1 MTITPPPVSDNTRLA
16 ALYGVSQALNS
27 SLNLDEALVI
37 VMDAA
42 IGLTRAER
50 GFLMLFDDESGE
62 LAFRIARSS
71 KQETLFES
79 GFEVSR
85 SVLRE
90 VAQSGTPVVTTNAQ
104 DDPRFAKQESVVQFA
119 LRSIMAVPLKVRG
132 KTLGVLYVDNKIRAG
147 SFEEGDLSLLNSFAS
162 QAAVAIENARL
173 YTQTDQALAARV
185 AELQTMQKIDRQLN
199 AAFELEKVVTLTLE
213 FAKQR
218 TQAHAGWIGLGTD
231 DGMRVVAGAA
241 AGLGELVP
249 FDHPFLKRVLAK
261 GQPQRLTPWPGEA
274 TFRLVVPA
282 VVRDGKVIGVVVV
295 EREGHPFSGA
305 AEEFLGRLA
314 DHAAIAIE
322 NARLYAAV
330 KHANDAKS
338 KFVSIVSH
346 ELKLPMTSIK
356 GYADLLRQ
364 GVVGSVNDQQAQF
377 LNVIRTNVERMAVL
391 VSDLSDISRIET
403 GRLKIEIGSVEV
415 APFIEEALV
424 GLRGQMEVKGQT
436 LTVRV
441 SPNLPKVRS
450 DKSRLIQILANLVSN
465 AHKYS
470 PSGST
475 ITVAAE
481 RMMALPPSALSK
493 TGLLPLP
500 HIRIGVTDQ
509 GYGISPED
517 QARLF
522 SQFFRSD
529 DPLVREQAGWGLGL
543 HITRRLVEL
552 LGGEISLQSE
562 LGKGS
567 TFAFIVPVDV

>member
-1 MTITPPPVSDNTRLA
+1 
-16 ALYGVSQALNS
+16 
-27 SLNLDEALVI
+27 
-37 VMDAA
+37 
-42 IGLTRAER
+42 
-50 GFLMLFDDESGE
+50 
-62 LAFRIARSS
+62 
-71 KQETLFES
+71 
-79 GFEVSR
+79 
-85 SVLRE
+85 
-90 VAQSGTPVVTTNAQ
+90 
-104 DDPRFAKQESVVQFA
+104 
-119 LRSIMAVPLKVRG
+119 
-132 KTLGVLYVDNKIRAG
+132 
-147 SFEEGDLSLLNSFAS
+147 
-162 QAAVAIENARL
+162 
-173 YTQTDQALAARV
+173 
-185 AELQTMQKIDRQLN
+185 
-199 AAFELEKVVTLTLE
+199 
-213 FAKQR
+213 
-218 TQAHAGWIGLGTD
+218 
-231 DGMRVVAGAA
+231 
-241 AGLGELVP
+241 
-249 FDHPFLKRVLAK
+249 
-261 GQPQRLTPWPGEA
+261 
-274 TFRLVVPA
+274 
-282 VVRDGKVIGVVVV
+282 
-295 EREGHPFSGA
+295 
-305 AEEFLGRLA
+305 
-314 DHAAIAIE
+314 
-322 NARLYAAV
+322 
-330 KHANDAKS
+330 
-338 KFVSIVSH
+338 
-346 ELKLPMTSIK
+346 
-356 GYADLLRQ
+356 
-364 GVVGSVNDQQAQF
+364 
-377 LNVIRTNVERMAVL
+377 

-470 PSGST
+470 PSGTT

-481 RMMALPPSALSK
+481 RVMALPPSALSK